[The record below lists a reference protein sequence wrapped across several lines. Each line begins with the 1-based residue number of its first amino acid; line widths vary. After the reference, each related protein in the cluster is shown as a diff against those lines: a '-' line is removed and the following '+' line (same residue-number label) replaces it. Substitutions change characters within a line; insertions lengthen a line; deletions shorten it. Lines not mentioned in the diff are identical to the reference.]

1 MFLKISQKT
10 QESTCRKVSF
20 LTKLQAADLQLFLKR
35 DSGTGVFLNIHENWN
50 IASREI
56 KLFWLTFRILTFI
69 SRSNHKM
76 GFLCL
81 IFLFEQDIPIASS
94 SSSFCHLHLTQ
105 FSFTSALVFRLFTSA
120 FSVYSDTSISYYSVR
135 LRAFSRWYF
144 PQVWLVFNLD
154 DVHYTFCIKL
164 VFFLKNFT

>member
-20 LTKLQAADLQLFLKR
+20 LIKLQAADLQLFKKR
-35 DSGTGVFLNIHENWN
+35 DSGTGVFLNTYENWN

-56 KLFWLTFRILTFI
+56 MIQYSKCWLTFRILTFI

-76 GFLCL
+76 RFLCL

-105 FSFTSALVFRLFTSA
+105 FSFTGALVFRLFTSA
-120 FSVYSDTSISYYSVR
+120 FSVYSDTSISYDFY
-135 LRAFSRWYF
+135 Y
-144 PQVWLVFNLD
+144 
-154 DVHYTFCIKL
+154 
-164 VFFLKNFT
+164 